1 MMIIED
7 TRQKKDKH
15 IIKNKSFESLGVEVV
30 RRALPFGDYAYPP
43 PIAVDTKENLQE
55 IAMDL
60 GVEHERFRNECL
72 LARRAGSQ
80 LYILIETEWDN
91 IRTIDDV
98 HLWYNPRL
106 IVTRKAIT
114 GATLEKAMKTMNK
127 KYGVKFMFC
136 RPEEAAE
143 TIIKILNGD
152 FEDGQSNIRGRP

>member
-1 MMIIED
+1 MIIED

-15 IIKNKSFESLGVEVV
+15 IIKNESFKALGVEVV

-43 PIAVDTKENLQE
+43 AIAVDTKENMQE

-60 GVEHERFRNECL
+60 GIDHDRFRQECI
-72 LARRAGSQ
+72 LAYNAGSQ
-80 LYILIETEWDN
+80 LYVLIETEWDT
-91 IRTIDDV
+91 IRTVDDV

-106 IVTRKAIT
+106 IVSRKAMT
-114 GATLEKAMKTMNK
+114 GATLEKTMKTMTS

-136 RPEEAAE
+136 HPKDAAE

-152 FEDGQSNIRGRP
+152 FEDEQSNIRSRP